1 MHFPS
6 VRILNLAVC
15 CSDIN
20 TYLLIFGYHK
30 NLWNTIEMNKAKNL
44 IFQYFA
50 REFLPLPEADRI
62 CSKPTTTSMQEVG
75 WPF

>member
-1 MHFPS
+1 
-6 VRILNLAVC
+6 
-15 CSDIN
+15 
-20 TYLLIFGYHK
+20 
-30 NLWNTIEMNKAKNL
+30 MNKAKNL

-75 WPF
+75 WPFLKNMRVIYFFYMKEIQVFSLFL